1 MYITFLIPPVLPGK
15 KAAERSAGCT
25 NVVYPMPNI
34 YELIVAA
41 MVEQMGHI
49 VRYRDFVMEKSGQK
63 EFLDFLE
70 NDDSKIYFFWTVNL
84 SLESDAVAAQ
94 KLRQVNRN
102 ALVVFLGPGATYF
115 PEKLLLDERCIIVRG
130 EPENTVLELV
140 TAVNEDSNWRSL
152 DGITW
157 LKADSPERNSSRP
170 LIRDLDQLPFPARHL
185 IKKYQYFNPKLKRRP
200 YTTVLTSR
208 NCPYKCI
215 YCVPS
220 SLTFAREID
229 YKVEKDK
236 KPPVSFRSVEN
247 IVAEI
252 DQLAAE
258 GYKAIAFIDD
268 NFIVSEKRL
277 QPVCYALKKHDI
289 VWGCQARADAITENI
304 AKMMGE
310 SGCRFVD
317 LGVESFNDEILK
329 YIRKGLTVEQIYRGI
344 EWLKKYSVPVKL
356 NILIGTSP
364 METPKTIK
372 ETVDEARKL
381 DVSQVM
387 INIVAPF
394 PGTEFYSLARK
405 NGWILGGDYVP
416 TDVQHESILNY
427 PNLSNKQMTRIL
439 RHSNMRFFLRPSIV
453 WQHVRQFRS
462 LSDFVAALKAFKI
475 KLFG

>member
-1 MYITFLIPPVLPGK
+1 
-15 KAAERSAGCT
+15 
-25 NVVYPMPNI
+25 
-34 YELIVAA
+34 
-41 MVEQMGHI
+41 
-49 VRYRDFVMEKSGQK
+49 
-63 EFLDFLE
+63 
-70 NDDSKIYFFWTVNL
+70 
-84 SLESDAVAAQ
+84 
-94 KLRQVNRN
+94 
-102 ALVVFLGPGATYF
+102 
-115 PEKLLLDERCIIVRG
+115 
-130 EPENTVLELV
+130 
-140 TAVNEDSNWRSL
+140 
-152 DGITW
+152 
-157 LKADSPERNSSRP
+157 
-170 LIRDLDQLPFPARHL
+170 
-185 IKKYQYFNPKLKRRP
+185 
-200 YTTVLTSR
+200 
-208 NCPYKCI
+208 
-215 YCVPS
+215 
-220 SLTFAREID
+220 
-229 YKVEKDK
+229 
-236 KPPVSFRSVEN
+236 
-247 IVAEI
+247 
-252 DQLAAE
+252 
-258 GYKAIAFIDD
+258 
-268 NFIVSEKRL
+268 
-277 QPVCYALKKHDI
+277 
-289 VWGCQARADAITENI
+289 
-304 AKMMGE
+304 
-310 SGCRFVD
+310 
-317 LGVESFNDEILK
+317 VESFNDEILK

>member
-185 IKKYQYFNPKLKRRP
+185 I
-200 YTTVLTSR
+200 
-208 NCPYKCI
+208 
-215 YCVPS
+215 
-220 SLTFAREID
+220 
-229 YKVEKDK
+229 
-236 KPPVSFRSVEN
+236 
-247 IVAEI
+247 
-252 DQLAAE
+252 
-258 GYKAIAFIDD
+258 
-268 NFIVSEKRL
+268 
-277 QPVCYALKKHDI
+277 
-289 VWGCQARADAITENI
+289 
-304 AKMMGE
+304 
-310 SGCRFVD
+310 
-317 LGVESFNDEILK
+317 
-329 YIRKGLTVEQIYRGI
+329 
-344 EWLKKYSVPVKL
+344 
-356 NILIGTSP
+356 
-364 METPKTIK
+364 
-372 ETVDEARKL
+372 
-381 DVSQVM
+381 
-387 INIVAPF
+387 
-394 PGTEFYSLARK
+394 
-405 NGWILGGDYVP
+405 
-416 TDVQHESILNY
+416 
-427 PNLSNKQMTRIL
+427 
-439 RHSNMRFFLRPSIV
+439 
-453 WQHVRQFRS
+453 
-462 LSDFVAALKAFKI
+462 
-475 KLFG
+475 